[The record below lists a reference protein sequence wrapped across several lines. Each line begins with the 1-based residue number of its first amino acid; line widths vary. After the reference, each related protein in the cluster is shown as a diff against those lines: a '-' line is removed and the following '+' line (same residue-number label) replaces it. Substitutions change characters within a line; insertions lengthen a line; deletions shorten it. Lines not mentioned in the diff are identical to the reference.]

1 VLDNSHLLDKAIK
14 AAIDDIKGLSVANQI
29 GCQMNITQGWLSAGT
44 RLESPN
50 TDKRPNS
57 ADISLLVIH
66 NISLPPEQFGGP
78 YIGQLFSNCLDA
90 SQHPY
95 FVDICHLKVS
105 SHLLIDREGAITQFV
120 PFDQRAWHAGVS
132 EFEGRSNC
140 NDFSIGIEMEGSDN
154 IAYTD
159 IQYSVLAKVT
169 ALLLAHYPAITSE
182 RIIGHSDIAPGRKTD
197 PGPAFDWPRYRKDL
211 V

>member
-1 VLDNSHLLDKAIK
+1 
-14 AAIDDIKGLSVANQI
+14 
-29 GCQMNITQGWLSAGT
+29 MNITQGWLSAGT

-90 SQHPY
+90 SQHSY
-95 FVDICHLKVS
+95 FVDICQLKVS

-169 ALLLAHYPAITSE
+169 TLLLAHYPAITSE
-182 RIIGHSDIAPGRKTD
+182 RIVGHSDIAPGRKTD
-197 PGPAFDWPRYRKDL
+197 PGPAFDWPRYRKGL

>member
-1 VLDNSHLLDKAIK
+1 
-14 AAIDDIKGLSVANQI
+14 
-29 GCQMNITQGWLSAGT
+29 M
-44 RLESPN
+44 
-50 TDKRPNS
+50 
-57 ADISLLVIH
+57 
-66 NISLPPEQFGGP
+66 
-78 YIGQLFSNCLDA
+78 
-90 SQHPY
+90 
-95 FVDICHLKVS
+95 S

-132 EFEGRSNC
+132 DFEGRSNC

-182 RIIGHSDIAPGRKTD
+182 RIVGHSDIAPGRKTD

>member
-1 VLDNSHLLDKAIK
+1 
-14 AAIDDIKGLSVANQI
+14 
-29 GCQMNITQGWLSAGT
+29 MNITQGWLSAGT

-95 FVDICHLKVS
+95 FVDICNLKVS
-105 SHLLIDREGAITQFV
+105 SHLLIEPGMQ
-120 PFDQRAWHAGVS
+120 VS
-132 EFEGRSNC
+132 LSLRDAATAMIFPLVLRWRVATILPTPTSSTRYWPRSRRC
-140 NDFSIGIEMEGSDN
+140 YSR
-154 IAYTD
+154 T
-159 IQYSVLAKVT
+159 IQQSPQSVLSVT
-169 ALLLAHYPAITSE
+169 AI
-182 RIIGHSDIAPGRKTD
+182 
-197 PGPAFDWPRYRKDL
+197 
-211 V
+211 